1 MASFGERI
9 KDLRNRKGMT
19 QRQMAAHFGITERNY
34 QRYEASDSP
43 SNDTLIKFADFFE
56 VSTDYLLGRI
66 GEGKQPKQKP
76 DDSAD
81 KLTDDKSQRLQ
92 VIFDE
97 PLQSYAAW
105 LRNMGI
111 SISGGGQSGMVVAE
125 VANDEYF
132 DVSENVVAIMQ
143 MSKEHFGLLARQ
155 LGRKWPFEDDEV

>member
-1 MASFGERI
+1 MKSFGERI

-66 GEGKQPKQKP
+66 GEGEKPKQRPDESANKP
-76 DDSAD
+76 MDDEA
-81 KLTDDKSQRLQ
+81 QRLQ

-97 PLQSYAAW
+97 PLQSYAVW

-111 SISGGGQSGMVVAE
+111 SISGGGQSGMVIAE
-125 VANDEYF
+125 IANDEYF
-132 DVSENVVAIMQ
+132 DVSENVNSIMQ

-155 LGRKWPFEDDEV
+155 LGRKWPFEDEK

>member
-1 MASFGERI
+1 MNSFGERI
-9 KDLRNRKGMT
+9 KDLRNKKGMT

-66 GEGKQPKQKP
+66 GQGEEPKQVP
-76 DDSAD
+76 DNNEG
-81 KLTDDKSQRLQ
+81 QRLQ
-92 VIFDE
+92 VIFEE
-97 PLQSYAAW
+97 PLQSYAVW

-111 SISGGGQSGMVVAE
+111 SFSGGGQSGIVVAE
-125 VANDEYF
+125 IANDEYF
-132 DVSENVVAIMQ
+132 DVSENADAIMQ

-155 LGRKWPFEDDEV
+155 FGRKWPFEAEKI